1 MCNTCRA
8 GCDRK
13 DVIALGYAGCC
24 GSFLCLFISELLAL
38 CLVDDGKELVYGLS
52 ASQRICEIIIH
63 EQHGKTG
70 KNFQMNVLFRIRSC
84 DKENDV
90 GRLSV
95 RCFVVNT
102 FRECHSCKTR
112 SLDSVCLCMRDSDT
126 IADACCAFFLTCN
139 DGSFIFLFVRDVALF
154 VHEVY
159 HLVDGIHLAC
169 CASAELNAF
178 RFQQISNSHTQTSSF
193 PPQGLLCRGDPV
205 SR

>member
-1 MCNTCRA
+1 MSDTCRA
-8 GCDRK
+8 GCDCK

-24 GSFLCLFISELLAL
+24 SSFLSFFVSKLLAL

-70 KNFQMNVLFRIRSC
+70 KNFQMNVLFCIRSC
-84 DKENDV
+84 NKENDV

-95 RCFVVNT
+95 RCLVVNT
-102 FRECHSCKTR
+102 FRKCHSCKTR
-112 SLDSVCLCMRDSDT
+112 SLDSVCLCVRDSDA
-126 IADACCAFFLTCN
+126 IADTCCALFFTCN
-139 DGSFIFLFVRDVALF
+139 DGSFILLFVRDVALF

-178 RFQQISNSHTQTSSF
+178 RFQQISNSHTQSSSYALGGF
-193 PPQGLLCRGDPV
+193 LSGDCV